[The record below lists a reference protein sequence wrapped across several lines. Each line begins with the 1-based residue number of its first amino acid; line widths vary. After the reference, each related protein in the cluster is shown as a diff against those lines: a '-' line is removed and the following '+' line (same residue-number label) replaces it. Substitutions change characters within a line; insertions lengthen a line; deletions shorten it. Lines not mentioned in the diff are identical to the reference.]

1 MAVVR
6 TTPDGLTILVE
17 ELPHTHSVS
26 IGCFVRVG
34 AFYEPAELSGIAHAI
49 EHMCFK
55 GTRNFPSARLISE
68 AVEGVGGIMNASTSY
83 ETTVYWCKVADVH
96 FARALDVLADL
107 LRFPRFDAGELA
119 KERRVIS
126 EEIRGL
132 QDSPADWVHEL
143 VQESLW
149 GEQPLGRDIA
159 GSVESVAGLR
169 RADLLDFWERYYR
182 LDRLVVSLAGNIRAE
197 SAIDAVT
204 AAFAGHPAAGDAGRP
219 AIAAPQPGPR
229 LRLLNR
235 ESEQGNFCLAMPGIS
250 YYDPDR
256 RALQVLDTVV
266 GGGMSS
272 RLFQELRE
280 EQGLA
285 YNIGSYYSEYAATGS
300 WTIFG
305 SVETASLRDSLATT
319 FEILRSIA
327 GEGITAAELNLVK
340 EQVKGGILLSLE
352 DSWSQ
357 ASRNA
362 SLWMRHGSIRSVE
375 QVVSEIEAVTLD
387 DVQRMA
393 RRLLRRDGLHLAVIG
408 PYDADDER
416 ELQELLAE
424 GLDA

>member
-1 MAVVR
+1 MAVAT

-17 ELPHTHSVS
+17 ELPYTHSVS

-34 AFYEPAELSGIAHAI
+34 ACDEPAELSGIAHAI

-55 GTRNFPSARLISE
+55 GTRDFPSARLISE

-83 ETTVYWCKVADVH
+83 ENTVYWCKVADVH
-96 FARALDVLADL
+96 FSRALEVLANL

-119 KERRVIS
+119 KERRVII

-149 GEQPLGRDIA
+149 GSQPLGRDIA

-169 RADLLDFWERYYR
+169 RADLLNFWERYYR
-182 LDRLVVSLAGNIRAE
+182 LDRMVISLAGNIRADA
-197 SAIDAVT
+197 AIDAVT
-204 AAFAGHPAAGDAGRP
+204 TAFAGHSAAGTAGR
-219 AIAAPQPGPR
+219 AMVTTSQPGPH

-235 ESEQGNFCLAMPGIS
+235 ESEQGNFCLALPGIS
-250 YYDPDR
+250 YYDPER
-256 RALQVLDTVV
+256 RALQVLDTIV

-285 YNIGSYYSEYAATGS
+285 YNVGSYYSEYATTGS
-300 WTIFG
+300 WAIFG
-305 SVETASLRDSLATT
+305 SVETASLCDCLAAT

-327 GEGITAAELNLVK
+327 AEGITAAELNLVQ
-340 EQVKGGILLSLE
+340 EQVKGGMLLSLE

-393 RRLLRRDGLHLAVIG
+393 RRLLRRDDLHLAVIG
-408 PYDADDER
+408 PYDADDAH
-416 ELQELLAE
+416 ELQALLAE